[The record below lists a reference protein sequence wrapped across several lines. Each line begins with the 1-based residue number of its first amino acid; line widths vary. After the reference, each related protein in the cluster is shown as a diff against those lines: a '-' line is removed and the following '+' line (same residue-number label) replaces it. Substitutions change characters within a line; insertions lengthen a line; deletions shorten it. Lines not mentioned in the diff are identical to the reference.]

1 LALPSNGPHGCPSV
15 YSFRYGNVGVVS
27 LDTND
32 LTHESRPTTGY
43 SRGAQPAWLRGT
55 LYQLRADPQIDFIVV
70 FFHHC
75 AYATAIGHGSDD
87 GVRSQV
93 APMFDEFSVDL
104 AVQAHNHCW
113 ERTDP
118 IRGGRA
124 TMVAPNGA
132 TVRPASD
139 GTTYIC
145 AGSGGRARGSWPRGV
160 TDRYPGP
167 VGIDGGTP
175 VTSTLRVIGGAILP
189 ETVGWSRARYA
200 GYAMLAVDVLPG
212 APGADS
218 TMTVRTIS
226 DRGELLDT
234 VTLVRRT
241 ST

>member
-1 LALPSNGPHGCPSV
+1 
-15 YSFRYGNVGVVS
+15 VGFVS

-32 LTHESRPTTGY
+32 LTHESRPTAGY
-43 SRGAQPAWLRGT
+43 SQGAQPAWLRGT

-75 AYATAIGHGSDD
+75 AYSTAIGHGSDD
-87 GVRSQV
+87 GVRAQV

-118 IRGGRA
+118 IRGGA
-124 TMVAPNGA
+124 PTVTAPNGA
-132 TVRPASD
+132 TVRPATD

-145 AGSGGRARGSWPRGV
+145 AGSGGRGRSSWPLGV
-160 TDRYPGP
+160 TDRYPGVP
-167 VGIDGGTP
+167 GTGSGSE
-175 VTSTLRVIGGAILP
+175 VTSTLRLTGGAIAP
-189 ETVGWSRARYA
+189 ETVGWSRARYC
-200 GYAMLAVDVLPG
+200 GYAMLAVDVVPG
-212 APGADS
+212 FES